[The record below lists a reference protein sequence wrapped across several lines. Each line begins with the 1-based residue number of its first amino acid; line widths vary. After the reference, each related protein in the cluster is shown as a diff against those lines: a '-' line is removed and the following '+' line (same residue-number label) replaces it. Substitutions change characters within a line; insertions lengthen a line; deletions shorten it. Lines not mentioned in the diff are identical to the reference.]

1 MAGKNYLIAF
11 AGILKLLTQSSFSC
25 NVTKEMEGGNSSF
38 KTYLVTI
45 VISTVIFEPEIIS
58 KFEEGGVWNFSF
70 ESSCMT
76 TFVSLNESSL
86 IIL

>member
-38 KTYLVTI
+38 KTYYLVTI

-58 KFEEGGVWNFSF
+58 KSEGVVTGISNLSLL
-70 ESSCMT
+70 
-76 TFVSLNESSL
+76 VSLL
-86 IIL
+86 P

>member
-38 KTYLVTI
+38 KAYLVTI
-45 VISTVIFEPEIIS
+45 VISAVIFEPEIIS
-58 KFEEGGVWNFSF
+58 KSEGVVTGISNLSLL
-70 ESSCMT
+70 
-76 TFVSLNESSL
+76 VSLL
-86 IIL
+86 P